1 MRTARPKPKNL
12 TQVNV
17 PLNLREFLRKVATLI
32 EGRDESAMVLSDDL
46 LQGDRTYG
54 GLIDD
59 RAGEYGFTY
68 FPGEGVRTKWELQLT
83 ADQIRAIAHGRVR
96 RLELWACTD
105 DGCGSM
111 FPSANEL
118 CFYCDYVDE
127 GVPTLPGGEFNT
139 RRDWA
144 LAYFALHPDC
154 HPLQMIGAFNG
165 EVELAR
171 RLGRFSLDEARGIL
185 SEFK

>member
-96 RLELWACTD
+96 RSSFGRARMTAVGQCSRRQTSCASTATTSTKGYGRCQL
-105 DGCGSM
+105 GN
-111 FPSANEL
+111 SAPAEIGL
-118 CFYCDYVDE
+118 L
-127 GVPTLPGGEFNT
+127 PTS
-139 RRDWA
+139 RSIRIA
-144 LAYFALHPDC
+144 
-154 HPLQMIGAFNG
+154 
-165 EVELAR
+165 
-171 RLGRFSLDEARGIL
+171 IL
-185 SEFK
+185 YR